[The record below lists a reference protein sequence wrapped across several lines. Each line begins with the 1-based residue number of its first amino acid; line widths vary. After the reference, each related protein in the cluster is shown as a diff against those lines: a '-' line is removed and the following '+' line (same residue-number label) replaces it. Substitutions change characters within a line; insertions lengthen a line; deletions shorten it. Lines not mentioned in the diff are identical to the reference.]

1 MLGIHDMTVK
11 LQVVGIFYRNENII
25 VPSGGAIVKDVL
37 DAAVKSPGDGQMF
50 TYTQTPVAQ
59 SNNHSVTSFT
69 ATYQDGV
76 DSGVLHKH
84 YPRGEYFLSENLH
97 GNPYSVWQYYLLDEK
112 NQQVNRNSGV
122 VYFDD
127 PRAIVKDG
135 WTVIWRL
142 VNILSGPH
150 EAPRK
155 ARSRFVR

>member
-1 MLGIHDMTVK
+1 MTVK
-11 LQVVGIFYRNENII
+11 LQVVGIFYRNDNIVI
-25 VPSGGAIVKDVL
+25 PSGATVKDVL

-59 SNNHSVTSFT
+59 SSYHSVTSFT

-76 DSGVLHKH
+76 NSIVSGKH
-84 YPRGEYFLSENLH
+84 YPSGEYFLSENLN
-97 GNPYSVWQYYLLDEK
+97 GNPYSVWQYYLFDEN
-112 NQQVNRNSGV
+112 NQYVNSNSGV
-122 VYFDD
+122 VYFDA
-127 PRAIVKDG
+127 PNATVKDG

-150 EAPRK
+150 QAPRK